1 MTKSE
6 VVYALEVLVKLKEA
20 YKGSRFEE
28 NIDLKV
34 QDLINLL

>member
-1 MTKSE
+1 MTRSE
-6 VVYALEVLVKLKEA
+6 IIYALEILVKLKEA
-20 YKGSRFEE
+20 YKGSKFEE